1 MRLETAITGNLH
13 KFMKAQ
19 AEAAEAA
26 VTAGITEITN
36 TIKNELR
43 AQVQSAGLGARLAK
57 SWQSNIYPKGR
68 KSIEAA
74 GWIFSKAPKIIRAF
88 DDGVLIKSKDGFF
101 LAIPTENAPKRGVG
115 GKRITPSNFPEHS
128 LGRLRFVYRRGAVSL
143 LVVDNLRA
151 GTGQSSSKRGGGFRR
166 ASDTALR
173 SGRGLTTVVMFLLI
187 PQAQLKKRLDYKR
200 VVARWEPQISQAI
213 LKHWPEVTPNAE
225 QT

>member
-1 MRLETAITGNLH
+1 MRLEASITGNLH

-57 SWQSNIYPKGR
+57 SWQSKIYPKGI

-88 DDGVLIKSKDGFF
+88 DDGSLIKSKDGFF

-151 GTGQSSSKRGGGFRR
+151 GTGKRGGFRR
-166 ASDTALR
+166 ASDSALR
-173 SGRGLTTVVMFLLI
+173 SGRGLTTVVMFLLV
-187 PQAQLKKRLDYKR
+187 PQVQLKKRLDYKR
-200 VVARWEPQISQAI
+200 VVARWEPQIADAI